1 MKPNPFYIR
10 NENESSEH
18 IVVHKHYPGVN
29 EIYKGRE
36 KSTVDVLMVLVCN
49 NLTVGLKVF
58 TVPVD
63 LNLQIMPAPLTN
75 PRAALSDIIAMNDKS
90 AGYFDCPPNTR
101 S

>member
-1 MKPNPFYIR
+1 MRTYCYAVRYTKVER
-10 NENESSEH
+10 NSD
-18 IVVHKHYPGVN
+18 I
-29 EIYKGRE
+29 
-36 KSTVDVLMVLVCN
+36 LMVC

-75 PRAALSDIIAMNDKS
+75 PRAALSDIIAMNDKT
-90 AGYFDCPPNTR
+90 AGYFDCPPNTG